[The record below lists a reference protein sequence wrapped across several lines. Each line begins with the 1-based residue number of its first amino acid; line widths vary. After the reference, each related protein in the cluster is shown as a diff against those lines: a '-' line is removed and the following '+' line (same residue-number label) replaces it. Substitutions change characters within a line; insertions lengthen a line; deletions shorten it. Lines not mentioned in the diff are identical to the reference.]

1 MKIKIILLLFLL
13 FFFIQ
18 TKGQSQSKHS
28 LLLNTGYTW
37 SNNLSLNEFD
47 VEHSQGVVLDLG
59 FGYQLFQTSFMFS
72 ELALTGKTIFSSGQL
87 NNRTFKATTFRLTL
101 PIKFI
106 FPLPNTNIQLAS
118 GAVFQ
123 NNVDFHEFDIRMR
136 DKYAW
141 RVNFL
146 LEARYL
152 LKNKTLLTIGFRNNL
167 RNNIPDPY
175 FINDPKIA
183 LLIGLQKPLNFSK
196 NKNKR
201 P

>member
-1 MKIKIILLLFLL
+1 MKIKTTLLFLL
-13 FFFIQ
+13 IFFVQ
-18 TKGQSQSKHS
+18 TTAQTQSKHS
-28 LLLNTGYTW
+28 FVLNTGYTW
-37 SNNLSLNEFD
+37 TDNLSLDEIAIEN
-47 VEHSQGVVLDLG
+47 SQGFIVDLG
-59 FGYQLFQTSFMFS
+59 ISYQLFKTRFLFS

-87 NNRTFKATTFRLTL
+87 NNRTFNATTFRLTV
-101 PIKFI
+101 PIKFV
-106 FPLPNTNIQLAS
+106 FPIPNTEIQLAS

-136 DKYAW
+136 DKYAY
-141 RVNFL
+141 RINLL

-152 LKNKTLLTIGFRNNL
+152 LKNNIYSTIGFSRNL

-183 LLIGLQKPLNFSK
+183 FYMGLKKPLSFSK

-201 P
+201 S

>member
-1 MKIKIILLLFLL
+1 MKMKTFLLLWLV
-13 FFFIQ
+13 FFIQ
-18 TKGQSQSKHS
+18 SSGNSQSKHS
-28 LLLNTGYTW
+28 LVLNTGYTW
-37 SNNLSLNEFD
+37 TDNLSLNELA
-47 VEHSQGVVLDLG
+47 VENSQGYILDLG
-59 FGYQLFQTSFMFS
+59 IGYQLFNTPFMFS

-101 PIKFI
+101 PIKFV
-106 FPLPNTNIQLAS
+106 FPLPNTSIQLAT

-136 DKYAW
+136 DKYSY
-141 RVNFL
+141 RINLL

-152 LKNKTLLTIGFRNNL
+152 LKNNTALTIGFSSNL
-167 RNNIPDPY
+167 RNKIPDPY
-175 FINDPKIA
+175 FINDPKITF
-183 LLIGLQKPLNFSK
+183 LVGLKKPLSFSK

>member
-1 MKIKIILLLFLL
+1 MKIKIVLCLWLLT
-13 FFFIQ
+13 FFSINGH
-18 TKGQSQSKHS
+18 TQSKHA
-28 LLLNTGYTW
+28 LILNTGYTF
-37 SNNLSLNEFD
+37 NRTILLNEAV
-47 VEHSQGVVLDLG
+47 VENSQGYIIDLG
-59 FGYQLFQTSFMFS
+59 INYKLFKTSFFFS
-72 ELALTGKTIFSSGQL
+72 ELALTGKTIFSSGKL
-87 NNRTFKATTFRLTL
+87 NNRPFKATTFRLTL
-101 PIKFI
+101 PLKFV
-106 FPLPNTNIQLAS
+106 FPIPNTKIQLAT

-152 LKNKTLLTIGFRNNL
+152 LKNKTFLTLGFSNNG
-167 RNNIPDPY
+167 RRNIPDPY
-175 FINDPKIA
+175 FINDPKFA
-183 LLIGLQKPLNFSK
+183 FLVGLHKTLHFSK